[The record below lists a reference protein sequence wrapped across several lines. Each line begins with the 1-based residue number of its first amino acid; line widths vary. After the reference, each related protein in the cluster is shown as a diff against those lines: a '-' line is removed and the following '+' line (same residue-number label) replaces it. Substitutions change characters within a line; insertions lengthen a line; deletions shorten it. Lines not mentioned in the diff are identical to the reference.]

1 MSKYKFK
8 DAMESDDVRVSIKY
22 RRFLLVFWIP
32 VLTVVSFTNTSNYS
46 EYTIPY
52 RKTKDFLPYI
62 IKENL

>member
-22 RRFLLVFWIP
+22 RRFLFVFWIP
-32 VLTVVSFTNTSNYS
+32 VLTVVSFTNTSNYT

-62 IKENL
+62 IKENI